1 MELVLLLGFIASL
14 IVTGLILVENNRLK
28 KANERTKYNPLTT
41 SVNSLEFKPD
51 PNTYYRLSTQL
62 HGDDKSLDIIK
73 GENNDKPVLAK
84 SGHSNGQMWKITAID
99 DGFYRLNTFFQGQNR
114 SLGLADDSTTNDGP
128 MLVVTTNHAGQQWK
142 ITAIG
147 NGFYRLTTKR

>member
-28 KANERTKYNPLTT
+28 KAYEQAKYNQLTT
-41 SVNSLEFKPD
+41 SVNSPEFKPD

-62 HGDDKSLDIIK
+62 QGDDKSLDIIK
-73 GENNDKPVLAK
+73 GENYDKPALAK
-84 SGHSNGQMWKITAID
+84 SDHSNGQMWKITAID
-99 DGFYRLNTFFQGQNR
+99 NR